1 MSSLFDDNNEEER
14 QEQKLYE
21 FYEVF
26 SLEVR
31 RQLLAKNIPIIQNVY
46 DVLYPQTKNTLLSKN
61 VTSDITIDST
71 AESVRNALVAK
82 LVAEN
87 INIDTIS
94 ENFRKQLISKNVLA
108 DSSRELQYKI
118 DQVRKNLL
126 SKNKNSNPNTI
137 DSVSDSQRRDSLSKN
152 KEPLNKDKEIERDN
166 ISFRENNLSKN
177 AQTENTLDEQSA
189 EFRKNNIHKNVDSDN
204 DLDRQGQQARDNNLA
219 KNATLQNNK
228 NELDT
233 IANEK
238 RNVEES
244 RNVPKEN
251 LGLDVESEEFRNS
264 NIAKNVPE
272 ETSLEDSSS
281 TIRDNNL
288 SKNDSSGGDLL
299 EDSSAFRKQDLS
311 SNIQST
317 SDLLTD
323 SQFLRED
330 DLSKNTST
338 ESNLLDS
345 SEEARLNDLS
355 KNDESKNDLLADSEL
370 IRKDDLSKNTSIGGD
385 LLIDSEGVR
394 DNNLSSNTPKTSD
407 ISVDSESFR
416 KDNLSKNA
424 LTESDL
430 ELGSEDYRIDDLS
443 KNKPNE
449 SDLFADSSEVRND
462 NISKNV
468 ETGGDLL
475 TDSTVVRDDS
485 LSKTVPVIT
494 SLEAL
499 SQDPRE
505 DLLSKNTLNPSDL
518 LDRGVVP
525 REDLLAT
532 NVPSISELLS
542 DSEPFR
548 DDLLA
553 INVPVTTDLL
563 FDSEPFRDN
572 VLSENV
578 PTTTDLLNDSVPYY
592 ANNLSANVPT
602 QYDILDASQTFL
614 DANLASN
621 NSINS
626 DLLNDSYEILQDN
639 LAPNVPTDSDL
650 LVDSQTYLTDN
661 LASNVPN
668 TSDLL
673 AESIPIRNDLIASN
687 QPSDSDL
694 LNDSTIYRD
703 NLVAQN
709 DNAEL
714 GVTFEGFGT
723 FSYLGVSKVALQ
735 GLVIRSFLK
744 SKNKPNPL
752 MDFDQNNPI
761 SYRSGAL
768 SRNDYILNDAEYSR
782 STAILLTGKVDPRGF
797 PLKGYPSA
805 YPDEDLSAAISRQ
818 MGENRFY
825 TDVFVENLQSKY
837 GIQDKGD
844 KTTSLG
850 GGYFGV
856 DTINPQGGSFQL
868 SNKAGSVSIT
878 NPGYVGSTTK
888 AIRKYNISRNIYNL
902 AGIQNLA
909 SMTEAIG
916 VLNSNNDLGFQ
927 DLINKTIGAFH
938 TPNNSISAQAFG
950 NLIPSSVLET
960 NNNLYLRKSA
970 EEMMGRNEPT
980 DPSLKMSWVGTPESM
995 MQKTIAGNPL
1005 QEPAFDTAER
1015 GVKHIMKSIRNNPN
1029 VKMSV
1034 NYDPQNT
1041 NKYVIKQ
1048 TKDGT
1053 PTYASQRFTI
1063 SNPYSPNATKQSLTF
1078 SLKNYSIGEGG
1089 KTLYFP
1095 PYIDSFSDS
1104 HSANWNEINFLGRP
1118 EPIYTYNNSKRDGSI
1133 SFFVLTDFSQEVL
1146 IGRDWGTADMNQ
1158 LKVYPS
1164 TSFNDKS
1171 EFRLDGSIFDASG
1184 LVEQFGVDNEKL
1196 KELVNFKAAQNTSTS
1211 TSTTG
1216 QTQANTPGDT
1226 PANNAD
1232 AEPETAEQTE
1242 YQKILSETK
1251 SNLEDQINVAASA
1264 AKDDFNFIYAL
1275 AAEKNKNIYDFMT
1288 TKTTT
1293 ENNEQVSTPADTL
1306 ERLDKMITG
1315 TIFQP
1320 AFFSGSKDDFVSRMD
1335 FLAKL
1340 TKPAKASAG
1349 SGYSFTSPPVAHIKL
1364 GDWWNHDIVVK
1375 TVSVDYNDAPW
1386 TLDRF
1391 GGSGVQPLWAKVT
1404 ISFDFVGRYGGEG
1417 APVLSTDKGG
1427 VYS

>member
-82 LVAEN
+82 LVEDN

-94 ENFRKQLISKNVLA
+94 ENFRKQLLSKNVLA

-118 DQVRKNLL
+118 NQVRKNLL
-126 SKNKNSNPNTI
+126 SKNKSSNPNTI
-137 DSVSDSQRRDSLSKN
+137 DSISDSQRRDSLGKN
-152 KEPLNKDKEIERDN
+152 KESLNRDNEIERDN
-166 ISFRENNLSKN
+166 ISFRESNIHKN
-177 AQTENTLDEQSA
+177 VSTDNTIDQQSD
-189 EFRKNNIHKNVDSDN
+189 EFRKNNIHKNVDSSN
-204 DLDRQGQQARDNNLA
+204 DLDRQSQQARDNNLA
-219 KNATLQNNK
+219 KNATLQNRK
-228 NELDT
+228 NDLDT
-233 IANEK
+233 IASEK
-238 RNVEES
+238 RNIEES
-244 RNVPKEN
+244 KNVPKEN
-251 LGLDVESEEFRNS
+251 QGLDIDSEVFRNN

-272 ETSLEDSSS
+272 ETSLEESSVS
-281 TIRDNNL
+281 IRDNNL
-288 SKNDSSGGDLL
+288 SKNDSSDGDLL
-299 EDSSAFRKQDLS
+299 EDSNNIRKQDLS
-311 SNIQST
+311 KNVSVN
-317 SDLLTD
+317 SDLLID
-323 SQFLRED
+323 SQFLRKD
-330 DLSKNTST
+330 NLSKNTPT

-345 SEEARLNDLS
+345 SEESRLNDLS
-355 KNDESKNDLLADSEL
+355 KNDESKNDLLTDSGL
-370 IRKDDLSKNTSIGGD
+370 IRKNDLSKNTSINGD
-385 LLIDSEGVR
+385 LLVDSEGVR
-394 DNNLSSNTPKTSD
+394 DNNLSSNTPKASD

-416 KDNLSKNA
+416 KDNLSKNDF
-424 LTESDL
+424 TESDL
-430 ELGSEDYRIDDLS
+430 ELGSEDYRLDDLS
-443 KNKPNE
+443 KNKPSE

-468 ETGGDLL
+468 ETSGDLL
-475 TDSTVVRDDS
+475 TDSIVVRDDL

-494 SLEAL
+494 NLEVL
-499 SQDPRE
+499 SQNPRE

-518 LDRGVVP
+518 LDRGIAP
-525 REDLLAT
+525 REDLLAA
-532 NVPSISELLS
+532 NVPGISELLS

-553 INVPVTTDLL
+553 INVPVTIDLL
-563 FDSEPFRDN
+563 FDSQPFRDN

-578 PTTTDLLNDSVPYY
+578 PTTTDLLNDSVSYY
-592 ANNLSANVPT
+592 ANNLSANAPT

-639 LAPNVPTDSDL
+639 LAPNVPTNSDL

-673 AESIPIRNDLIASN
+673 AESLPIRNDLIASN
-687 QPSDSDL
+687 QPSNSDL

-752 MDFDQNNPI
+752 MDFDQNNPVD
-761 SYRSGAL
+761 YREGAL
-768 SRNDYILNDAEYSR
+768 SRNDYILNNSEYSR
-782 STAILLTGKVDPRGF
+782 STAILITDKVDPRGF
-797 PLKGYPSA
+797 PLKGYPSS
-805 YPDEDLSAAISRQ
+805 YPDENLSDAINRQ
-818 MGENRFY
+818 MGGNKFY
-825 TDVFVENLQSKY
+825 ADVFAENLQSKY
-837 GIQDKGD
+837 GIQDKIS
-844 KTTSLG
+844 KITSLG

-856 DTINPQGGSFQL
+856 NSLDPQGGSFL
-868 SNKAGSVSIT
+868 ISNKAGSVGAYNKNS
-878 NPGYVGSTTK
+878 YVGSTTL

-916 VLNSNNDLGFQ
+916 ALNSNNDLGFQ
-927 DLINKTIGAFH
+927 DLINKTIGAFS
-938 TPNNSISAQAFG
+938 TPNNSISAQPFG
-950 NLIPSSVLET
+950 NLIPSSILEM

-980 DPSLKMSWVGTPESM
+980 DPSLKLSWIGTPESM

-1005 QEPAFDTAER
+1005 QEPAFDTGQR

-1048 TKDGT
+1048 TQDGT

-1063 SNPYSPNATKQSLTF
+1063 ANPYSPPSAKSLTF
-1078 SLKNYSIGEGG
+1078 SFKNYSSGNVIY
-1089 KTLYFP
+1089 LP

-1104 HSANWNEINFLGRP
+1104 HTANWNEINFLGRP

-1133 SFFVLTDFSQEVL
+1133 SFFVLTDFSEIVL
-1146 IGRDWGTADMNQ
+1146 MGREWGGADMN
-1158 LKVYPS
+1158 KIEKSIS
-1164 TSFNDKS
+1164 TSFSNKAS
-1171 EFRLDGSIFDASG
+1171 YNVAGAIFDASG
-1184 LVEQFGVDNEKL
+1184 LIEQVGVDNEKI
-1196 KELVNFKAAQNTSTS
+1196 KELTDFKAAQNTST
-1211 TSTTG
+1211 TVPTTG
-1216 QTQANTPGDT
+1216 QTEATSAGDT
-1226 PANNAD
+1226 PTNNAE

-1251 SNLEDQINVAASA
+1251 SNLENQINLVAETL
-1264 AKDDFNFIYAL
+1264 DEDFIYAL
-1275 AAEKNKNIYDFMT
+1275 ASQTNKNIYDFMT
-1288 TKTTT
+1288 SK
-1293 ENNEQVSTPADTL
+1293 STPENGEITSTPGDTL
-1306 ERLDKMITG
+1306 ARLDEMIQG

-1320 AFFSGSKDDFVSRMD
+1320 AYFSGSKADFLQRMD

-1340 TKPAKASAG
+1340 TKPAKASKG

-1364 GDWWNHDIVVK
+1364 GNWWNHDIVVK
-1375 TVSVDYNDAPW
+1375 TVSVDYNDSPW
-1386 TLDRF
+1386 ALDAGR
-1391 GGSGVQPLWAKVT
+1391 VQPLWAKVT

-1417 APVLSTDKGG
+1417 APVLSTDRGG
-1427 VYS
+1427 VYSS

>member
-31 RQLLAKNIPIIQNVY
+31 RQLLAKNLPVIQNVY

-82 LVAEN
+82 LVEEN

-94 ENFRKQLISKNVLA
+94 ENFRKQLLSKNVLA

-152 KEPLNKDKEIERDN
+152 KESLNKDKEIERDN

-177 AQTENTLDEQSA
+177 AQSENTLDEQSA
-189 EFRKNNIHKNVDSDN
+189 EFRKNNIHKNVDSSN

-219 KNATLQNNK
+219 KNANLQNNK
-228 NELDT
+228 NDLDT
-233 IANEK
+233 IANERRK
-238 RNVEES
+238 VDES
-244 RNVPKEN
+244 RSVPTEN
-251 LGLDVESEEFRNS
+251 QGLDIESEEFRNNNTS
-264 NIAKNVPE
+264 KNVLE

-281 TIRDNNL
+281 SVRDNNL
-288 SKNDSSGGDLL
+288 SKNDSSDGDLL

-311 SNIQST
+311 NNVQST

-323 SQFLRED
+323 SQVLRED
-330 DLSKNTST
+330 DLSKNTPT

-355 KNDESKNDLLADSEL
+355 KNDESKSDLLVDSEL

-385 LLIDSEGVR
+385 LLVDSEGVR
-394 DNNLSSNTPKTSD
+394 YNNLSSNTPKASD

-416 KDNLSKNA
+416 EDNLSKNA

-430 ELGSEDYRIDDLS
+430 EFGSEDYRIDDLS

-449 SDLFADSSEVRND
+449 SDLFADSSIVRND

-475 TDSTVVRDDS
+475 TDSNVVRDDS
-485 LSKTVPVIT
+485 LSKTVPAIT
-494 SLEAL
+494 NLEVL
-499 SQDPRE
+499 SQNPRE
-505 DLLSKNTLNPSDL
+505 DLLSKNTPNPSDL
-518 LDRGVVP
+518 LDRGLVP
-525 REDLLAT
+525 REDLLAA
-532 NVPSISELLS
+532 NVPSTSELLS
-542 DSEPFR
+542 DSQPFR

-553 INVPVTTDLL
+553 INVPATTDLL
-563 FDSEPFRDN
+563 FDSETFRDN

-592 ANNLSANVPT
+592 ANNISANVPT

-639 LAPNVPTDSDL
+639 LAPNVPNDSDL
-650 LVDSQTYLTDN
+650 LADSQTYLTDN

-673 AESIPIRNDLIASN
+673 AESLPIRNDLIASN
-687 QPSDSDL
+687 QPSNSDL
-694 LNDSTIYRD
+694 LNDSSLYRD

-744 SKNKPNPL
+744 SKNQPNPL
-752 MDFDQNNPI
+752 MDFDKNNPI
-761 SYRSGAL
+761 SYRSDAL
-768 SRNDYILNDAEYSR
+768 SRNDYVLNDAEYSR

-797 PLKGYPSA
+797 PLKGYPNTS
-805 YPDEDLSAAISRQ
+805 ETGTLSDAILAQ
-818 MGENRFY
+818 FNRNTSY
-825 TDVFVENLQSKY
+825 TQNISETLQSKY
-837 GIQDKGD
+837 GLISAKNGVEVN
-844 KTTSLG
+844 TFSFIG
-850 GGYFGV
+850 GSYFG
-856 DTINPQGGSFQL
+856 TNSLNPQGGSFD
-868 SNKAGSVSIT
+868 SSDKAGVAQVFSPKYI
-878 NPGYVGSTTK
+878 GSTTM
-888 AIRKYNISRNIYNL
+888 AIRKYNVSRNMYNL
-902 AGIQNLA
+902 AGQNIS
-909 SMTEAIG
+909 SMTEAKTE
-916 VLNSNNDLGFQ
+916 LESNNDLGFQ
-927 DLINKTIGAFH
+927 DLINKTIGSFH
-938 TPNNSISAQAFG
+938 TPSNSISAQPFG
-950 NLIPSSVLET
+950 NSTPIDIIGM
-960 NNNLYLRKSA
+960 NNNLYLTKSA
-970 EEMMGRNEPT
+970 DEMMKAPAA
-980 DPSLKMSWVGTPESM
+980 LGTPESM

-1005 QEPAFDTAER
+1005 QEPAFDTAQR

-1041 NKYVIKQ
+1041 NKYVIRE

-1063 SNPYSPNATKQSLTF
+1063 ANPYSPPSAKSLTF
-1078 SLKNYSIGEGG
+1078 SFKNYSSGDLIY
-1089 KTLYFP
+1089 LP

-1104 HSANWNEINFLGRP
+1104 HTANWNEINFLGRP

-1133 SFFVLTDFSQEVL
+1133 SFFVLTDFSEIVL
-1146 IGRDWGTADMNQ
+1146 MGREWNTTGMN
-1158 LKVYPS
+1158 KIEKNINA
-1164 TSFNDKS
+1164 SFANKA
-1171 EFRLDGSIFDASG
+1171 LYNVAGAIFDASG
-1184 LVEQFGVDNEKL
+1184 LIEKYGVDNEKI
-1196 KELVNFKAAQNTSTS
+1196 KELADFKAAQNTST
-1211 TSTTG
+1211 TKAETG
-1216 QTQANTPGDT
+1216 QTESAQAGDT
-1226 PANNAD
+1226 PMNNAGD
-1232 AEPETAEQTE
+1232 EPETAAQKE

-1251 SNLEDQINVAASA
+1251 SNLENQINITAEVA
-1264 AKDDFNFIYAL
+1264 DEDFIYAL
-1275 AAEKNKNIYDFMT
+1275 ASQTNKNIYDFMT
-1288 TKTTT
+1288 SDSSSANGG
-1293 ENNEQVSTPADTL
+1293 EISSTPGDTL
-1306 ERLDKMITG
+1306 KRLDEMIKG

-1320 AFFSGSKDDFVSRMD
+1320 AYFSGSKVDFLQRMD

-1340 TKPAKASAG
+1340 TKPAKASKG

-1364 GDWWNHDIVVK
+1364 GNWWNHDIVVK
-1375 TVSVDYNDAPW
+1375 TVSVDYNDSPW
-1386 TLDRF
+1386 ALDAGR
-1391 GGSGVQPLWAKVT
+1391 VQPLWAKVT
-1404 ISFDFVGRYGGEG
+1404 VSFDFVGRYGGEG
-1417 APVLSTDKGG
+1417 APVLSTDSGG
-1427 VYS
+1427 VYSP

>member
-31 RQLLAKNIPIIQNVY
+31 RQLLAKNLPVIQNVY

-82 LVAEN
+82 LVEEN

-94 ENFRKQLISKNVLA
+94 ENFRKQLLSKNVLA

-152 KEPLNKDKEIERDN
+152 KESLNRDNEIERDN

-189 EFRKNNIHKNVDSDN
+189 EFRKNNIHKNVDSSN

-233 IANEK
+233 IANERRK
-238 RNVEES
+238 VDES
-244 RNVPKEN
+244 RSVPTEN
-251 LGLDVESEEFRNS
+251 QGLDIESEEFRNNNTS
-264 NIAKNVPE
+264 KNVLE

-281 TIRDNNL
+281 SVRDNNL
-288 SKNDSSGGDLL
+288 SKNDSSDGDLL

-311 SNIQST
+311 NNVQST

-323 SQFLRED
+323 SQVLRED
-330 DLSKNTST
+330 DLSKNTPT

-355 KNDESKNDLLADSEL
+355 KNDESKSDLLVDSEL

-385 LLIDSEGVR
+385 LLVDSEGVR
-394 DNNLSSNTPKTSD
+394 YNNLSSNTPKASD

-416 KDNLSKNA
+416 EDNLSKNA

-430 ELGSEDYRIDDLS
+430 EFGSEDYRIDDLS

-449 SDLFADSSEVRND
+449 SDLFADSSIVRND

-475 TDSTVVRDDS
+475 TDSNVVRDDS
-485 LSKTVPVIT
+485 LSKTVPAIT
-494 SLEAL
+494 NLEVL
-499 SQDPRE
+499 SQNPRE
-505 DLLSKNTLNPSDL
+505 DLLSKNTPNPSDL
-518 LDRGVVP
+518 LDRGLVP
-525 REDLLAT
+525 REDLLAA
-532 NVPSISELLS
+532 NVPSTSELLS
-542 DSEPFR
+542 DSQPFR

-563 FDSEPFRDN
+563 FDSNSFRDN

-639 LAPNVPTDSDL
+639 LAPNVPNDSDL
-650 LVDSQTYLTDN
+650 LADSQTYLTDN

-673 AESIPIRNDLIASN
+673 AESLPIRNDLIASN
-687 QPSDSDL
+687 QPSNSDL
-694 LNDSTIYRD
+694 LNDSSLYRD

-761 SYRSGAL
+761 SYRSDAL
-768 SRNDYILNDAEYSR
+768 SRNDYVLNDAEYSR
-782 STAILLTGKVDPRGF
+782 STAVLITGKVDARGF

-805 YPDEDLSAAISRQ
+805 YPDEDLSDAVNRQ
-818 MGENRFY
+818 MGQNRFY
-825 TDVFVENLQSKY
+825 ADVFAENLQSKY
-837 GIQDKGD
+837 GIQDK
-844 KTTSLG
+844 TSKITLLG

-856 DTINPQGGSFQL
+856 DTINPQGGSFQI
-868 SNKAGSVSIT
+868 SNKAGSVGAYNKNS
-878 NPGYVGSTTK
+878 YVGTTTM
-888 AIRKYNISRNIYNL
+888 AIRKYNVSRNMYNL
-902 AGIQNLA
+902 AGQNIS
-909 SMTEAIG
+909 SMTEAKTE
-916 VLNSNNDLGFQ
+916 LESNNDLGFQ
-927 DLINKTIGAFH
+927 DLINKTIGSFH
-938 TPNNSISAQAFG
+938 TPSNSISAQPFG
-950 NLIPSSVLET
+950 NSTPIDIIGM
-960 NNNLYLRKSA
+960 NNNLYLTKSA
-970 EEMMGRNEPT
+970 DEMMKAPAA
-980 DPSLKMSWVGTPESM
+980 LGTPESM

-1005 QEPAFDTAER
+1005 QEPAFDTGQR

-1048 TKDGT
+1048 THDGT

-1063 SNPYSPNATKQSLTF
+1063 ANPYSSPSSPQTLIF
-1078 SLKNYSIGEGG
+1078 SLKNYSIGKHG

-1095 PYIDSFSDS
+1095 SYIDSYSDS
-1104 HSANWNEINFLGRP
+1104 HTANWNEINFLGRP
-1118 EPIYTYNNSKRDGSI
+1118 EPIYTYNNSKRDGTI

-1146 IGRDWGTADMNQ
+1146 IGRDWSKPDMNQ
-1158 LKVYPS
+1158 VKVFPN

-1171 EFRLDGSIFDASG
+1171 EFREDGQIFDASG
-1184 LVEQFGVDNEKL
+1184 LIEQLGVDNEKI
-1196 KELVNFKAAQNTSTS
+1196 KELSDFKAAENAST
-1211 TSTTG
+1211 TVPTTG
-1216 QTQANTPGDT
+1216 QTEEEEFTVYAKRR
-1226 PANNAD
+1226 
-1232 AEPETAEQTE
+1232 EPETAEQTE

-1251 SNLEDQINVAASA
+1251 INLENQINKAVSA

-1275 AAEKNKNIYDFMT
+1275 ASEKNKNIYDFMT
-1288 TKTTT
+1288 SK
-1293 ENNEQVSTPADTL
+1293 STPENGEISSTPGDTL
-1306 ERLDKMITG
+1306 ARLDAMAIG
-1315 TIFQP
+1315 TMFQP

-1340 TKPAKASAG
+1340 TKPAEASKG
-1349 SGYSFTSPPVAHIKL
+1349 SGYSFTKPPVAHIKL

-1375 TVSVDYNDAPW
+1375 TVSVDYTDAPW

>member
-26 SLEVR
+26 SLEVG
-31 RQLLAKNIPIIQNVY
+31 RQLLAKNLPVIQNVY

-82 LVAEN
+82 LVEEN

-94 ENFRKQLISKNVLA
+94 ENFRKQLLSKNVLA
-108 DSSRELQYKI
+108 DSSRELQNKI

-152 KEPLNKDKEIERDN
+152 KESLNKDKEIERDN
-166 ISFRENNLSKN
+166 ISFRESNLSKN
-177 AQTENTLDEQSA
+177 AQSENTLDEQSA
-189 EFRKNNIHKNVDSDN
+189 EFRKNNIHKNVDSSN

-219 KNATLQNNK
+219 KNATFQNNK

-233 IANEK
+233 IANERRK
-238 RNVEES
+238 VDES
-244 RNVPKEN
+244 RSVPKESQ
-251 LGLDVESEEFRNS
+251 GLDVDSEGFRDN
-264 NIAKNVPE
+264 NIAKNVIE

-281 TIRDNNL
+281 AIRDNNL
-288 SKNDSSGGDLL
+288 SKNDSSDGDLL
-299 EDSSAFRKQDLS
+299 EDSSSFRKQDLS
-311 SNIQST
+311 KNVQST

-323 SQFLRED
+323 SEGLRKD
-330 DLSKNTST
+330 DLSKNTPT

-355 KNDESKNDLLADSEL
+355 KNDESKNDLLVDSEL
-370 IRKDDLSKNTSIGGD
+370 LRKDDLSKNTSIVGD
-385 LLIDSEGVR
+385 LLVDSEGVR
-394 DNNLSSNTPKTSD
+394 DNNLSSNTTKASD

-462 NISKNV
+462 NVSKNV

-485 LSKTVPVIT
+485 LSKTVPVVT
-494 SLEAL
+494 SLEVL

-505 DLLSKNTLNPSDL
+505 DLLGKNTPNPSDL
-518 LDRGVVP
+518 LDRGLVP
-525 REDLLAT
+525 REDLLAA
-532 NVPSISELLS
+532 NVPSTSELLS
-542 DSEPFR
+542 DSQPFR

-553 INVPVTTDLL
+553 INVPVATDLL

-650 LVDSQTYLTDN
+650 LNDSQTYLTDN

-673 AESIPIRNDLIASN
+673 AESLPIRNDLIASN

-744 SKNKPNPL
+744 SKNQPNPL

-761 SYRSGAL
+761 SYSETAL
-768 SRNDYILNDAEYSR
+768 SRNDYVLKSSEYDR

-825 TDVFVENLQSKY
+825 TDVIVENLQSKY

-868 SNKAGSVSIT
+868 SNKAGSVAISS
-878 NPGYVGSTTK
+878 PGYVGSTTQ
-888 AIRKYNISRNIYNL
+888 AIRKYNVARNIYNL
-902 AGIQNLA
+902 VGIQNLA

-980 DPSLKMSWVGTPESM
+980 DPQLKASWIGTPESM

-1005 QEPAFDTAER
+1005 QEPAFDTAQR
-1015 GVKHIMKSIRNNPN
+1015 GVKHIMKSIRNNPK

-1041 NKYVIKQ
+1041 TKYVIKE
-1048 TKDGT
+1048 TKEGV

-1063 SNPYSPNATKQSLTF
+1063 ANPYSPPSAKSLTF
-1078 SLKNYSIGEGG
+1078 SLKNYSSGDVIY
-1089 KTLYFP
+1089 LP

-1104 HSANWNEINFLGRP
+1104 HTANWNEINFLGRP

-1133 SFFVLTDFSQEVL
+1133 SFFVLTDFSEIVL
-1146 IGRDWGTADMNQ
+1146 MGREWSEPDMN
-1158 LKVYPS
+1158 KIEKPIS
-1164 TSFNDKS
+1164 ASFSDKAS
-1171 EFRLDGSIFDASG
+1171 YNVAGAIFDASG
-1184 LVEQFGVDNEKL
+1184 LIEQYGVDNEKI
-1196 KELVNFKAAQNTSTS
+1196 KELIDFKAAQNTST
-1211 TSTTG
+1211 TVSTTG
-1216 QTQANTPGDT
+1216 QTEAAQAGDT
-1226 PANNAD
+1226 PANNTE

-1251 SNLEDQINVAASA
+1251 INLENQINTVA
-1264 AKDDFNFIYAL
+1264 DTLDEDLIYAL
-1275 AAEKNKNIYDFMT
+1275 ASETNKNIYDFMT
-1288 TKTTT
+1288 SK
-1293 ENNEQVSTPADTL
+1293 STPENGEISSTPGDTL
-1306 ERLDKMITG
+1306 KRLDEMIQG

-1320 AFFSGSKDDFVSRMD
+1320 AYFSGSKVDFINRMD

-1349 SGYSFTSPPVAHIKL
+1349 SGYSFTSPPVARIKL
-1364 GDWWNHDIVVK
+1364 GNWWNHDIVVK
-1375 TVSVDYNDAPW
+1375 TVSVDHTDSPW
-1386 TLDRF
+1386 TLDKGR
-1391 GGSGVQPLWAKVT
+1391 VQPLWAKVT

-1417 APVLSTDKGG
+1417 APVLSTDFGG
-1427 VYS
+1427 VYSP

>member
-31 RQLLAKNIPIIQNVY
+31 RQLLAKNLPIIQNVY

-82 LVAEN
+82 LVEDN

-94 ENFRKQLISKNVLA
+94 ENFRKQLLSKNVLA

-126 SKNKNSNPNTI
+126 SKNKSSNPNTI
-137 DSVSDSQRRDSLSKN
+137 DSISDSQRRDSLSKN
-152 KEPLNKDKEIERDN
+152 KESLNRNNEIERDN
-166 ISFRENNLSKN
+166 ISFRESNLSKN
-177 AQTENTLDEQSA
+177 AQSENTLDEQSA
-189 EFRKNNIHKNVDSDN
+189 EFRKNNIHKNVDSNN

-228 NELDT
+228 NDLDT

-238 RNVEES
+238 RNIQEG
-244 RNVPKEN
+244 RNTPNLKEN
-251 LGLDVESEEFRNS
+251 QGLEIESEEFRNN

-281 TIRDNNL
+281 SVRDNNL

-311 SNIQST
+311 NNVQST

-323 SQFLRED
+323 SQVLRED
-330 DLSKNTST
+330 DLSKNTPT

-355 KNDESKNDLLADSEL
+355 KNDESKNDLLTDSEI

-385 LLIDSEGVR
+385 LLVDSEGIR
-394 DNNLSSNTPKTSD
+394 DNNLSSNTPKTTD

-475 TDSTVVRDDS
+475 TDSTVVRNDS

-499 SQDPRE
+499 SQNPRE

-518 LDRGVVP
+518 LDRGIVP
-525 REDLLAT
+525 REDLLAA
-532 NVPSISELLS
+532 NVPSTSELLS

-563 FDSEPFRDN
+563 FDSQPFRDN

-602 QYDILDASQTFL
+602 QYDILDASQAFL

-639 LAPNVPTDSDL
+639 LAPNVPNDSDL

-673 AESIPIRNDLIASN
+673 AESLPIRNDLIASN
-687 QPSDSDL
+687 QPSNSDL
-694 LNDSTIYRD
+694 LNDSSLYRD

-744 SKNKPNPL
+744 SKNQPNPL

-768 SRNDYILNDAEYSR
+768 SRNDYVLNDAEYSR
-782 STAILLTGKVDPRGF
+782 STAVLITGKVDARGF

-805 YPDEDLSAAISRQ
+805 YPDEDLSDAISRQ

-825 TDVFVENLQSKY
+825 TDVFAENLQSKY
-837 GIQDKGD
+837 GIQDG
-844 KTTSLG
+844 TSTVTSLG

-856 DTINPQGGSFQL
+856 NSLNPQGGSFEL
-868 SNKAGSVSIT
+868 SNKAGSAGVY
-878 NPGYVGSTTK
+878 NPNHLGSTTL
-888 AIRKYNISRNIYNL
+888 AIRKYNVSRNIYNL

-916 VLNSNNDLGFQ
+916 ALNSNNDLGFQ

-938 TPNNSISAQAFG
+938 TPNNSISAQPFG
-950 NLIPSSVLET
+950 NLIPSSILEM

-980 DPSLKMSWVGTPESM
+980 DPQLKMSWVGTPESM

-1005 QEPAFDTAER
+1005 QEPAFDTSQR

-1063 SNPYSPNATKQSLTF
+1063 ANPYSPPSAKSLTF
-1078 SLKNYSIGEGG
+1078 SFKNYSSGDVIY
-1089 KTLYFP
+1089 LP

-1104 HSANWNEINFLGRP
+1104 HTANWNEINFLGRP

-1133 SFFVLTDFSQEVL
+1133 SFFVLTDFSEIVL
-1146 IGRDWGTADMNQ
+1146 MGREWGEADMN
-1158 LKVYPS
+1158 KIEKS
-1164 TSFNDKS
+1164 IGTSFSSKASYNVA
-1171 EFRLDGSIFDASG
+1171 GAIFDASG
-1184 LVEQFGVDNEKL
+1184 LIEQYGVDNEKI
-1196 KELVNFKAAQNTSTS
+1196 KELIDFKAAQNTST
-1211 TSTTG
+1211 TVPTTG
-1216 QTQANTPGDT
+1216 QTEATTPGDT
-1226 PANNAD
+1226 PANNAE

-1242 YQKILSETK
+1242 YQRILSETK
-1251 SNLEDQINVAASA
+1251 SDLEDQINIVAETA
-1264 AKDDFNFIYAL
+1264 DEDFIYAL
-1275 AAEKNKNIYDFMT
+1275 ASQTNKNIYDFMT
-1288 TKTTT
+1288 SK
-1293 ENNEQVSTPADTL
+1293 STPENGEITSTPGDTL
-1306 ERLDKMITG
+1306 ARLDEMIQG

-1320 AFFSGSKDDFVSRMD
+1320 AYFSGSKADFLQRMD

-1340 TKPAKASAG
+1340 TKPAKASEG

-1364 GDWWNHDIVVK
+1364 GNWWNHDIVVK
-1375 TVSVDYNDAPW
+1375 TVSVDYTDSPWALDAG
-1386 TLDRF
+1386 R
-1391 GGSGVQPLWAKVT
+1391 VQPLWAKVT
-1404 ISFDFVGRYGGEG
+1404 VSFDFVGRYGGEG
-1417 APVLSTDKGG
+1417 APVLSTDSGG
-1427 VYS
+1427 VYSS